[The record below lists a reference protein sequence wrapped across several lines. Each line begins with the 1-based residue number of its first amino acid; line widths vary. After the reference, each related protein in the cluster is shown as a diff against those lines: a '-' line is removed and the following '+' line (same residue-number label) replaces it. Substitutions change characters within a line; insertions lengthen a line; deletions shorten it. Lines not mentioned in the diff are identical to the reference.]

1 MNPIIDNL
9 QLQDRRRSQRERRE
23 MIVSAVLAGEVNIA
37 LSTAEE
43 YFDGEI
49 EILEVKRAILQS
61 NRQRITRKLQDLGLR
76 AKPIPQCFPVKQNSN
91 GVTQAITVPDDGKI

>member
-9 QLQDRRRSQRERRE
+9 ELQDRRRAQREKRE

-37 LSTAEE
+37 LSTAEK
-43 YFDGEI
+43 YMDGEI

-61 NRQRITRKLQDLGLR
+61 NRQRINRKLQELGLR
-76 AKPIPQCFPVKQNSN
+76 AKETPRAAAFPVVPKAIANN
-91 GVTQAITVPDDGKI
+91 GTGEQI